1 MSCEAERKFSKLQVI
16 FSFPSIMLKERLKS
30 CGALWKAEPGD
41 VLRKSRVDPY
51 YGVWKDP
58 KICTSLAMESHLGL
72 VKATLS
78 GFSVL
83 GAAQPEHRGI
93 RLKTCY

>member
-1 MSCEAERKFSKLQVI
+1 MELKGNFLSYWSYFQ
-16 FSFPSIMLKERLKS
+16 SIMLKERLKS
-30 CGALWKAEPGD
+30 CGALWKVELGD
-41 VLRKSRVDPY
+41 VPRKSRVYPY

-72 VKATLS
+72 VKARLS

-83 GAAQPEHRGI
+83 GQLNQNIG
-93 RLKTCY
+93 Y